1 MSSHKAR
8 HNKSNDTDSP
18 HKKREKPRT
27 FQPVNV
33 YGTTLT
39 QVKAKGWIHSIITS
53 MKEWNVPHQS
63 HYYVTMKH
71 CKSVETLEYLMTP
84 MFQTTPSYLYCTY
97 TTSGNPISLLLVA
110 TPERRTN
117 MYICPFRFSETL
129 YDNNT
134 VIACDVVERNDGQFA
149 LFAFDIW
156 HHGSSLSIEKCSQI
170 ERVQYLQTL
179 LETQYIPD
187 SGYEKIPLFI
197 KHMYTLHELHEM
209 TTKCDGYLKTKMI
222 GISLMSE
229 APKSKQKKPF
239 MVKLAQYAGPSTS
252 NHDRSHAPPPSQHRT
267 KIMVSPPVQV
277 SSSHEP
283 MTLYIQK
290 EDELECYTLWTESVD
305 GSSVGQ
311 ACMRQMD
318 VSMKLREMFSASSNR
333 VKCHCTWNK
342 FFQKYEPKKIEE

>member
-1 MSSHKAR
+1 MSSHKTR
-8 HNKSNDTDSP
+8 YNKNDSDAP

-53 MKEWNVPHQS
+53 MKEWNIPHQS

-84 MFQTTPSYLYCTY
+84 MFQATPSYLYCTY

-110 TPERRTN
+110 TQERKTN
-117 MYICPFRFSETL
+117 MYICPFRFSESL

-134 VIACDVVERNDGQFA
+134 VIACDIVERNDGQFA

-156 HHGSSLSIEKCSQI
+156 HHGTALSVDKSSQI
-170 ERVQYLQTL
+170 ERVQYMQTL

-239 MVKLAQYAGPSTS
+239 MVKLAQYSPPSTS
-252 NHDRSHAPPPSQHRT
+252 HNERNHGKVPEMST
-267 KIMVSPPVQV
+267 
-277 SSSHEP
+277 SSSASKPVLVPTTHEP

-290 EDELECYTLWTESVD
+290 EDELECYTLWTESMN

-318 VSMKLREMFSASSNR
+318 VSMKLREMFATSTER

-342 FFQKYEPKKIEE
+342 FFQKYEPKKIEV